1 MARERHVGV
10 TVQRGCDYKIRVG
23 RDGGHHRERYFMS
36 VVIFVFSV
44 QKYKNTK
51 IQKKNTDTKKIPAN
65 HKTAGQPGFRL
76 MAVVTTAVTGGDGW

>member
-1 MARERHVGV
+1 MA
-10 TVQRGCDYKIRVG
+10 VQRGCDYKIRVG

-51 IQKKNTDTKKIPAN
+51 IQKKNTDTKKN
-65 HKTAGQPGFRL
+65 TGQSQNSGPTGVFARFRL

>member
-44 QKYKNTK
+44 QSNNTK

-65 HKTAGQPGFRL
+65 HKQRANRRICALSFNGRGDNR
-76 MAVVTTAVTGGDGW
+76 GDGW